1 MNRKKSLRWLVAALV
16 VAGAGYWFFVRDDGE
31 RGKDAARY
39 TTLPVEQGRITAKVT
54 ATGTLSALVTV
65 QVGSQVSGR
74 LQEILVDYNSE
85 VKKGQVLARLD
96 PLMFS
101 ASLEQARANAIA
113 ARGNLKKAKVQAE
126 EAQRQFERVESLAA
140 KRFVA
145 EAELDTARS
154 NADVARATA
163 EAAEG
168 QVAQTKAALRAA
180 EINLSYTTI
189 ASPIDG
195 IVVSRSVDVGQPVA
209 ASFQAPTLF
218 VLAEDLRKMQVNTS
232 VAEADVGKLVPGMAA
247 TFTVDAWPGE
257 KFVGTVRQIRNAP
270 QTVQNVVTYDAV
282 IDVANPDVKLRPGMT
297 ANVTFVTGERD
308 AVLKIPNAALRF
320 KAPQSVLEAAATPA
334 DEAGGGGRGAGSGG
348 GRGAG
353 SGGGRGAGPGGAP
366 KAPVPA
372 EGQRIVWVLRDD
384 RPVALSVKPGLTDG
398 VVTEQVEGDLKA
410 GDAVITDVSQA
421 GGGGRRGMR
430 LF

>member
-1 MNRKKSLRWLVAALV
+1 MNRRRFVRWVLLAGVAA
-16 VAGAGYWFFVRDDGE
+16 GAAYWFFGRDDDE
-31 RGKDAARY
+31 RGKGAARY
-39 TTLPVEQGRITAKVT
+39 TTLPIEQGRITAKVT

-85 VKKGQVLARLD
+85 VKKGQVLARID
-96 PLMFS
+96 PLMFT

-113 ARGNLKKAKVQAE
+113 ARGNLKKAQVQAV
-126 EAQRQFERVESLAA
+126 EAQKQFERIESLAA
-140 KRFVA
+140 RQFVA
-145 EAELDTARS
+145 QAELDTARA
-154 NADVARATA
+154 NAEVARATA
-163 EAAEG
+163 DAAEG

-195 IVVSRSVDVGQPVA
+195 IVVSRSVDVGQTVA

-232 VAEADVGKLVPGMAA
+232 VAEADVGRLVPGMAA

-257 KFVGTVRQIRNAP
+257 KFQGTVRQIRNAP

-282 IDVANPDVKLRPGMT
+282 IDVANPEIKLRPGMT
-297 ANVTFVTGERD
+297 ANVSFVTGERD
-308 AVLKIPNAALRF
+308 GVLKIPNAALRF
-320 KAPQSVLEAAATPA
+320 KAPESVLQAAAGPA
-334 DEAGGGGRGAGSGG
+334 SGEGGGDRGAGGKS
-348 GRGAG
+348 RETGAG
-353 SGGGRGAGPGGAP
+353 GPP
-366 KAPVPA
+366 KAPVA
-372 EGQRIVWVLRDD
+372 EEGQRIVWVLRDD

-398 VVTEQVEGDLKA
+398 VVTEQVTGGLQA
-410 GDAVITDVSQA
+410 GDTVITDVSQA